1 MRGAALEEKRI
12 LSRSCKKMEREK
24 KYFGPRKQQEA
35 PLTPLYAHTMEILVN
50 LFGWREDEATVRRW
64 HLVLQRPILTLVKL
78 TLTEY
83 VDAFFSFLLS
93 NFPQV

>member
-1 MRGAALEEKRI
+1 MRGAALAKKRI
-12 LSRSCKKMEREK
+12 FRGVVKIWKEKK

>member
-1 MRGAALEEKRI
+1 MRKEICAAR
-12 LSRSCKKMEREK
+12 LSRKRESFRGVVKNGKRK
-24 KYFGPRKQQEA
+24 KYFGPRKQEEA

-50 LFGWREDEATVRRW
+50 LFVWREDEATVRRW

-83 VDAFFSFLLS
+83 VDAFFSFLL
-93 NFPQV
+93 